1 MTATTSTALDA
12 LYVYGIAPAP
22 LRTPRTPGVGGA
34 PVELLTESGLCA
46 AVSAAP
52 TQLRARRRDLMAHQ
66 AVLDELSAQAPV
78 IPMQFAV
85 LTRDADA
92 IRDQLRTGR
101 DHLSAQLDALKGRVE
116 MNLKGATVPGYFARL
131 VHQDE
136 GLRTLARRTRRRP
149 DYDANV
155 RLGEAIARA
164 VRQEAQR
171 AAGEVLA
178 RLAPFAE
185 RTVQGTLGDTH
196 VLSTSFLLRAA
207 DEKRFR
213 EAVAE
218 QAHRF
223 GDRLALSVTGPLPC
237 YSFVDTAPAATGV

>member
-12 LYVYGIAPAP
+12 QYVYGIAPAP
-22 LRTPRTPGVGGA
+22 VRAPRALGVGGA
-34 PVELLTESGLCA
+34 PVRLLTESGLCA

-52 TQLRARRRDLMAHQ
+52 GQLRARRRDLMAHQ
-66 AVLDELSAQAPV
+66 AVLDELSAQGPV

-92 IRDQLRTGR
+92 VRARLRDGQA
-101 DHLSAQLDALKGRVE
+101 HLSAQLDAVRGRVE

-136 GLRTLARRTRRRP
+136 GLRNLARRTRRRP

-164 VRQEAQR
+164 VRQEAER
-171 AAGEVLA
+171 AARETLA

-185 RTVQGTLGDTH
+185 RTVQGALDDTH

-218 QAHRF
+218 LAHRF

-237 YSFVDTAPAATGV
+237 YSFVETAPAAAGA